1 MKTKNSSM
9 YDVVENS
16 VEGSD
21 WDVWCSWLQLST
33 ETIIWQRAATT
44 TTAMIVGGKILIW
57 ISFQPFFI
65 FPPKILIRISFPPF
79 FIFSAHLKTICQLS
93 RPVAWFRMSGGAIHL
108 LKSKWTWNSW
118 FFLGCFLPNKDSQ
131 WSSLIWFKP
140 YFPKSG
146 PYLLKNKSGHYRYY
160 LKDTYN
166 KALTFLGF

>member
-1 MKTKNSSM
+1 M

-79 FIFSAHLKTICQLS
+79 FIFSVHLKTICQLS

-118 FFLGCFLPNKDSQ
+118 FFVGCFFCQIRTVNDHH
-131 WSSLIWFKP
+131 SSGL
-140 YFPKSG
+140 
-146 PYLLKNKSGHYRYY
+146 N
-160 LKDTYN
+160 
-166 KALTFLGF
+166 LTFLKVGLTSLKIKVDISDIIWKIPTTKH